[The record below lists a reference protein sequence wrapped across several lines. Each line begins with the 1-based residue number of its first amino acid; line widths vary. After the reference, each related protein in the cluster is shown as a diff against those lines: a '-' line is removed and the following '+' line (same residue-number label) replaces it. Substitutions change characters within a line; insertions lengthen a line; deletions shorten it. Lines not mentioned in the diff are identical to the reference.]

1 MKGRWGRNGNQ
12 DSKRESARARAARA
26 HAHSL
31 SLLMRSRARTRSLS
45 LLMYDTAGFQERFR
59 ERARKALLAT
69 YPFRALYVWV

>member
-12 DSKRESARARAARA
+12 DSKRESARARA